1 MQPVLTRRSVG
12 VAGALLFA
20 SPWPV
25 IAGKSAG
32 FSLAGTAFEKAGHQH
47 QIDPLLLYSVAL
59 LESGYGHGKG
69 TVGPWHL
76 TLRSP
81 RSAFYLD
88 TPLEAKKTLL
98 SILAKTSL
106 VDVGAMQVNIKW
118 NGFRVTAP
126 TDLLDLA
133 TNIEVGASILMEAI
147 QSSPN
152 DLVLGLGRYHNWS
165 DEKRARNYGSRVLAV
180 HSNLKAMKG

>member
-1 MQPVLTRRSVG
+1 M
-12 VAGALLFA
+12 
-20 SPWPV
+20 
-25 IAGKSAG
+25 AGKTTG
-32 FSLAGTAFEKAGHQH
+32 FSLAGTAFESAGEQH

-81 RSAFYLD
+81 EKAFYLD
-88 TPLEAKKTLL
+88 TPSEARKTLL
-98 SILAKTSL
+98 SILSRTSA
-106 VDVGAMQVNIKW
+106 VDVGVMQVNIKW
-118 NGFRVTAP
+118 NGFRVAAP

-133 TNIEVGASILMEAI
+133 TNVGVGASILKEAI
-147 QSSPN
+147 LSSPG
-152 DLVLGLGRYHNWS
+152 DLGLGLGRYHNWS

-180 HSNLKAMKG
+180 YSNLKAIK